1 MALPPGLND
10 LAKLTLLASDASY
23 FDNQHPAPTLLGS
36 LDDTNY
42 GQGGMK
48 KGVGSRF
55 SAVERQTMTPDPL
68 YFLWMTETAARL
80 GLEASLRPIGR
91 PQQLAEV

>member
-1 MALPPGLND
+1 
-10 LAKLTLLASDASY
+10 
-23 FDNQHPAPTLLGS
+23 
-36 LDDTNY
+36 
-42 GQGGMK
+42 MK